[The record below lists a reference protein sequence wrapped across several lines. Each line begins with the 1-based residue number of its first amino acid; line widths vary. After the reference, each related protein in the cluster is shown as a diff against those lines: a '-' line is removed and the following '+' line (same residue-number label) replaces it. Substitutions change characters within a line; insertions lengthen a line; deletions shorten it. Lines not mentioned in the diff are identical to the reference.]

1 MRHYSCHFQHNVYN
15 LVKFTGKV
23 ILIPNMI
30 METAIP
36 DWEMS
41 SRVLLPRKLF
51 RIRPMMEEMR
61 KVKPITMALSLGF
74 ILLSLSWS

>member
-1 MRHYSCHFQHNVYN
+1 MC

-23 ILIPNMI
+23 TLIPNMI

-36 DWEMS
+36 DWEIS
-41 SRVLLPRKLF
+41 SRVLLPSKLF
-51 RIRPMMEEMR
+51 RIRPIMEDMR